1 MAEKRI
7 RVLLTKTSL
16 DGHDKGI
23 RYIAQLLRDAG
34 IEVIFSRYLLVDE
47 ALKQTIE
54 EDVDVLGLS
63 FYGSGLWHD
72 TQRVLDLKV
81 EHGLDDIRLMV
92 GGTIMDDEK
101 DRLLK
106 MGIDAVFQPNVGT
119 ADDVVDFVVNDV
131 YRG

>member
-1 MAEKRI
+1 MTEKRI

-34 IEVIFSRYLLVDE
+34 VEVIFSRYLLVDE
-47 ALKQTIE
+47 AVKQTIE

-72 TQRVLDLKV
+72 TQRVIDLNA
-81 EHGLDDIRLMV
+81 EYGLDDVRLMV

-101 DRLLK
+101 DKLLE

-119 ADDVVDFVVNDV
+119 ADDVVAFVANNI
-131 YRG
+131 YS